1 MIYSAYPGSVFFSAV
16 SIFISASKIFRQL
29 FMIALPHG
37 TSVVLAFIIVHKVP
51 LCYRYGIF
59 AYCVVGMWDMG

>member
-1 MIYSAYPGSVFFSAV
+1 MINSAYLGKVVCSDIST
-16 SIFISASKIFRQL
+16 FISASKIFRQL